1 MIKGH
6 GGNLTEA
13 ARVSGRPAESIVDF
27 SASVNRSIDLSL
39 FQTWMMESATALNHY
54 PDPEY
59 FELKEKIARR
69 YGLAGD
75 SIILGNGATELLYL
89 APRALKTRDGLV
101 LAPSYADYADA
112 LTFAGAKVARLS
124 LKPQNGFAYDYQS
137 VSREVRKGRD
147 MVIIGNPNN
156 PTGSTVAMETMRG
169 VMESHPRTTFVV
181 DESFAD
187 FSPDISILPNP
198 PPNAIVLRSFTKF
211 FGIPGLR
218 AGFAVAHP
226 EVIRKLSAVKEPW
239 TLNSVAEY
247 VCRRLLDGGM
257 DDEQIRRETQ
267 AGREFLL
274 QTLSAVD
281 GLTLYPSPANYLLA
295 HISAETMTA
304 GELRIRLLKNDGLLI
319 RDCGNFSGL
328 DPYWFR
334 VAVRGR
340 ADNEKL
346 ASAIGVALCGRS
358 R

>member
-6 GGNLTEA
+6 GGNLEEA
-13 ARVSGRPAESIVDF
+13 ARLSGRPAKSIVDF
-27 SASVNRSIDLSL
+27 SASVNRSIDLGL
-39 FQTWMMESATALNHY
+39 FQSWLAESATALNHY

-59 FELKEKIARR
+59 SELKEKIARR

-89 APRALKTRDGLV
+89 APRALKIRDGLV

-112 LTFAGAKVARLS
+112 LTFAGAKVARLL
-124 LKPQNGFAYDYQS
+124 LKHQNGFAYDYES
-137 VSREVRKGRD
+137 VSHEVRKGRD

-156 PTGSTVAMETMRG
+156 PTGSTVALEAIRELMET
-169 VMESHPRTTFVV
+169 HTRTTFVV

-187 FSPDISILPNP
+187 FSPSVSILPTL

-218 AGFAVAHP
+218 AGFAVAQAD
-226 EVIRKLSAVKEPW
+226 VIRKLAAVKEPW
-239 TLNSVAEY
+239 TLNSVAEH
-247 VCRRLLDGGM
+247 VCRRLLDGGV
-257 DDEQIRRETQ
+257 DEGLIRNETQ
-267 AGREFLL
+267 EGRESLFKA
-274 QTLSAVD
+274 LSACK
-281 GLTLYPSPANYLLA
+281 GLMLYPSPANFLLA
-295 HISAETMTA
+295 HISSKTMTA
-304 GELRIRLLKNDGLLI
+304 AELRTRLLKDDGLLI
-319 RDCGNFSGL
+319 RDCGNFEGL

-346 ASAIGVALCGRS
+346 ASAIGAALCGR
-358 R
+358 

>member
-13 ARVSGRPAESIVDF
+13 ARVSGRSPESILDF
-27 SASVNRSIDLSL
+27 SASVNRAIDIGL
-39 FQTWMMESATALNHY
+39 FQGWLMESATAINHY

-59 FELKEKIARR
+59 SGLKEKIARR
-69 YGLAGD
+69 HGIAVD

-89 APRALKTRDGLV
+89 APRALNARNGLI
-101 LAPSYADYADA
+101 LAPAYADYADA
-112 LTFAGAKVARLS
+112 LTFAGAQVERLF
-124 LKPQNGFAYDYQS
+124 LKPQNGFTHDYES
-137 VSREVRKGRD
+137 VSQEVRKGRD

-156 PTGSTVAMETMRG
+156 PTGSAVAVKAMCEM
-169 VMESHPRTTFVV
+169 MESHPRTTFVV

-187 FSPDISILPNP
+187 FSPAVSLLPTLPSNG
-198 PPNAIVLRSFTKF
+198 IVLRSFTKF

-226 EVIRKLSAVKEPW
+226 DVIRKLSGVKEPW
-239 TLNSVAEY
+239 TLNSVAEH

-257 DDEQIRRETQ
+257 DEERIRDETQ

-274 QTLSAVD
+274 QKLSALD
-281 GLTLYPSPANYLLA
+281 GLALYPSPANYLLA
-295 HISAETMTA
+295 HITAETMTA

-319 RDCGNFSGL
+319 RDCGNFAGL

-346 ASAIGVALCGRS
+346 ASAIGNALCGRS

>member
-6 GGNLTEA
+6 GGDLAEA
-13 ARVSGRPAESIVDF
+13 ARVSGGQAESILDF
-27 SASVNRSIDLSL
+27 SASVNRSVDVGL
-39 FQTWMMESATALNHY
+39 FQSWLMESSAAINHY

-59 FELKEKIARR
+59 SELKKLIARR
-69 YGLAGD
+69 HGLAVD
-75 SIILGNGATELLYL
+75 SILLGNGATELLYL
-89 APRALKTRDGLV
+89 APRAIKTHSGLI
-101 LAPSYADYADA
+101 LAPAYADYADA
-112 LTFAGAKVARLS
+112 LSFAGAQVTRLFLQS
-124 LKPQNGFAYDYQS
+124 QNSFAYDYASMSQEI
-137 VSREVRKGRD
+137 RRGCD

-156 PTGSTVAMETMRG
+156 PTGSTIGVEAMRELMA
-169 VMESHPRTTFVV
+169 SFPRTTFVV

-187 FSPDISILPNP
+187 FSPGVSILPAL
-198 PPNAIVLRSFTKF
+198 PPNGIVLRSFTKF

-226 EVIRKLSAVKEPW
+226 DVIRKLAAVKEPW
-239 TLNSVAEY
+239 TLNSVAEH

-257 DDEQIRRETQ
+257 DEERIRNETQ

-274 QTLSAVD
+274 QSLLARD
-281 GLTLYPSPANYLLA
+281 ELALYPSPANFILA
-295 HISAETMTA
+295 HISAKTMTA
-304 GELRIRLLKNDGLLI
+304 AELRILLLENDGILI
-319 RDCGNFSGL
+319 RDCGNFEGL

-334 VAVRGR
+334 VAVRDG